1 MTFGGKPLSRYS
13 SSAICFMARQT
24 NRIVLAALGAAAVG
38 GFLYARRNPSACP
51 YSQRWMI
58 EIPKPGVSRGRIL
71 ELLDPQPKEKL
82 LELGPGTGY
91 YSLDVAGRLGD
102 RGRLEIFD
110 LQQEMLDHTMNR
122 ARSAG
127 ITNIRDWQ
135 GDASQPLIFE
145 DNRFDGA
152 FLVTV
157 LGEIPDPDAALREL
171 ARVVK
176 PGGRVVFGEVAF
188 DPHVV
193 TLDTLK
199 QRAEAAG
206 LRFERKAGSP
216 LGYVARFAVPAA

>member
-1 MTFGGKPLSRYS
+1 
-13 SSAICFMARQT
+13 MARHS
-24 NRIVLAALGAAAVG
+24 NRIGIAALGAAIVA

-58 EIPKPGVSRGRIL
+58 ELPKPGVSRGRVL
-71 ELLDPQPKEKL
+71 DVLDPQPKERI

-91 YSLDVAGRLGD
+91 YSLDVARRLGD
-102 RGRLEIFD
+102 RGRLEVFD
-110 LQQEMLDHTMNR
+110 VQQEMLDHTMRR
-122 ARSAG
+122 AKDAG
-127 ITNIRDWQ
+127 IGNIRDWQ

-145 DNRFDGA
+145 DDRFDGA

-176 PGGRVVFGEVAF
+176 PGGRVVFGEVAL

-193 TLDTLK
+193 TLPALRE
-199 QRAEAAG
+199 RAEAAG
-206 LRFERKAGSP
+206 LRFERKAGTP
-216 LGYVARFAVPAA
+216 LGYVASFAVPDAA